1 MTNVNRSGGWGMK
14 VVTAYILLVSAA
26 FGSMNRAD
34 ADSAW
39 WSGIFKPVSAEAR
52 AVTGKLELS
61 PDYIFF
67 VFGKDVGLQ
76 WRQVSC
82 NAETC
87 LFQVVDPKPVQL
99 KDGKSLCPGS
109 KAVRYIRIKRAGGR
123 EYSVSYLDSKA
134 AASACLTAGYRQ

>member
-1 MTNVNRSGGWGMK
+1 MK

-26 FGSMNRAD
+26 FGGMNRAD
-34 ADSAW
+34 ADSMW
-39 WSGIFKPVSAEAR
+39 WSGIFKPASAEAK
-52 AVTGKLELS
+52 AVTGELDLS

-67 VFGKDVGLQ
+67 VFDKEVRLQ
-76 WRQVSC
+76 WREVSC

-87 LFQVVDPKPVQL
+87 LFQVVDPKPVKL

-123 EYSVSYLDSKA
+123 EYNVSYLASKA
-134 AASACLTAGYRQ
+134 TASACLTAGYRQ